1 MSNIDGL
8 RITPLCRIPDERG
21 SVFHMLRDDSDV
33 FERFGEIYFSSV
45 YPGAI
50 KGWHRHQEMTLNY
63 AVPIGM
69 VKLVCYDDRPGSPT
83 LGHLVELHVGELN
96 YVLVTIPPMVWNGFK
111 GEGTERAL
119 VANCSTVHHSPE
131 EIDRLDPFTDR
142 IPYDWALRHG

>member
-69 VKLVCYDDRPGSPT
+69 VKLVCFDDRPGSPT